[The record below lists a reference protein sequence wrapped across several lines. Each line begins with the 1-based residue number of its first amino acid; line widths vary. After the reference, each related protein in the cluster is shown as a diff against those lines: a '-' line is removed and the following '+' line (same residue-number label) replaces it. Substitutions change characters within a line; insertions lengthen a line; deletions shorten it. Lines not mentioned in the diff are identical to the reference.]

1 MYLLNF
7 HLIKVVFTTL
17 ELIKI
22 KSQMKK
28 LSILKIETILQ
39 SIISAVAAFFFLSD
53 WNMFILFGLFWI
65 GVSNIVGFLIRIFL
79 IQSKFNIIYS
89 AAVVLFFL
97 LLGFLAS
104 FTTFLDEYFV
114 HFISIF
120 GILLNLFYIFYGFIL
135 IKNWNQKSIET
146 KS

>member
-1 MYLLNF
+1 
-7 HLIKVVFTTL
+7 
-17 ELIKI
+17 
-22 KSQMKK
+22 MKK

-39 SIISAVAAFFFLSD
+39 SIISAVAAFFFLRD

-79 IQSKFNIIYS
+79 IQSKFNILYS

-114 HFISIF
+114 QFISVF

-135 IKNWNQKSIET
+135 FKNWNQKSIET

>member
-1 MYLLNF
+1 
-7 HLIKVVFTTL
+7 
-17 ELIKI
+17 
-22 KSQMKK
+22 MKK

-39 SIISAVAAFFFLSD
+39 SIFSAGAAFFFLSA

-79 IQSKFNIIYS
+79 IQSKFNILYS

-114 HFISIF
+114 QFISVF

>member
-1 MYLLNF
+1 
-7 HLIKVVFTTL
+7 
-17 ELIKI
+17 
-22 KSQMKK
+22 MKK

-79 IQSKFNIIYS
+79 IQSKFNILYS

-97 LLGFLAS
+97 FLGFLAS

-135 IKNWNQKSIET
+135 IKNWNQKSI
-146 KS
+146 

>member
-7 HLIKVVFTTL
+7 HLIKVVFTTQ

-39 SIISAVAAFFFLSD
+39 SIISAAAAFFFLSD

-97 LLGFLAS
+97 LLGFFAS

-114 HFISIF
+114 HFIFIF

-135 IKNWNQKSIET
+135 IKNWNQKSI
-146 KS
+146 